1 MPEVCYVQ
9 RFGVVLIKGLDPV
22 HLQLRSSEF
31 GQQSLLPLPLRTVP
45 LPANLCLLFD
55 SMQQKLKAKV
65 GNSCVVFFLLLLAP
79 RKRKLEQIHMS
90 PAKPSEKKWFKSLL

>member
-45 LPANLCLLFD
+45 LPANLRLLFD

-90 PAKPSEKKWFKSLL
+90 PA